1 MLSQHG
7 QMQADIGAAER
18 QMIMDIQ
25 KGFLATAKYYLD
37 TVYPAINVSIFIT
50 LI

>member
-18 QMIMDIQ
+18 QLIMDVQ
-25 KGFLATAKYYLD
+25 KGFLAAAKYYLD
-37 TVYPAINVSIFIT
+37 TVYPTINVR
-50 LI
+50 L